1 MATDSKT
8 VNRSVTAQ
16 SLRPEIRRI
25 LNRHLDLKNCR
36 VVLFGS
42 ESTGTALHG
51 SDIDIGIEGG
61 HRIPGRIM
69 EQIRQQLEGIR
80 TLRRFDVVDISCAD
94 ENFKRAAL
102 TNADS
107 R

>member
-1 MATDSKT
+1 MPTDSKT
-8 VNRSVTAQ
+8 VNRSVTAE
-16 SLRPEIRRI
+16 SLRSEIRRI
-25 LNRHLDLKNCR
+25 LNHHLDLKHYR

-51 SDIDIGIEGG
+51 SDIDIGIEGD

-69 EQIRQQLEGIR
+69 ERIRQELEGIR
-80 TLRRFDVVDISCAD
+80 TLRRFDVVDLSCTD

-102 TNADS
+102 KNAEQL
-107 R
+107 